1 MIYDSLL
8 REPDS
13 SGYFHYRNQINAA
26 GTYFCAERNKK
37 NTSDAKLIFSSN
49 WRTAIDIC

>member
-13 SGYFHYRNQINAA
+13 SGYFHYSNQINAA
-26 GTYFCAERNKK
+26 GTYLCAETNKK
-37 NTSDAKLIFSSN
+37 TSYAKLIFLK
-49 WRTAIDIC
+49 WMTAIDIF